1 MDGNNTAVGKG
12 KPEIIIMLKE
22 KELQKVQKSFTE
34 AKDRTAFVFEALGD
48 QTRLNIFRLLSRKE
62 GLCVTDVAN
71 VFAMS
76 VPAASYQ
83 LKFLEIVGLVKRQR
97 EGKMICYKLQK
108 EDPMVQSVIKLVS

>member
-1 MDGNNTAVGKG
+1 
-12 KPEIIIMLKE
+12 MLAA

-48 QTRLNIFRLLSRKE
+48 QTRLNIFRLLSKRK

-71 VFAMS
+71 VFLMS

-83 LKFLEIVGLVKRQR
+83 LKLLEIVGLVKRQR
-97 EGKMICYKLQK
+97 EGKMICYQLKE
-108 EDPMVQSVIKLVS
+108 EDPLVQNIMKLVAKPAKREGRFRLQELNS